1 MIGFPSDVRV
11 HLAIEPHD
19 MRKSF
24 NGLAAIAGQMATRGL
39 ENGALF
45 VFTNKR
51 RNRLKILYYD
61 RTGVCVL
68 AKRLEKEPS
77 RGHLTPRPELPPCAS
92 HPRRCAPHRRH
103 RSAQRGDDAV
113 VWEGLRF
120 PSKEVW

>member
-1 MIGFPSDVRV
+1 MIGFPSGVRI
-11 HLAIEPHD
+11 HLATEPHD

-24 NGLAAIAGQMATRGL
+24 NGLAAIAGELAARGL

-68 AKRLEKEPS
+68 AKRLETGTFSWPKSSSSGTPS
-77 RGHLTPRPELPPCAS
+77 LSLAPEALQLILDGIDLRGAEMRPWYE
-92 HPRRCAPHRRH
+92 
-103 RSAQRGDDAV
+103 RG
-113 VWEGLRF
+113 
-120 PSKEVW
+120 